1 MPDGENMPRMTIR
14 ETRNLIKAIESK
26 AKKLYLS
33 GNGVMMNADVVAI
46 EKICKKAEARVK
58 SR

>member
-1 MPDGENMPRMTIR
+1 MTIR

-26 AKKLYLS
+26 AKKLYLF

-46 EKICKKAEARVK
+46 EKICKKAESRLK

>member
-1 MPDGENMPRMTIR
+1 MPKMTIR

-26 AKKLYLS
+26 AKRLYLF